1 MFMLIV
7 RIIISLLRQT
17 TRHIFLMKPEGFEGA
32 HMKSISRLLA
42 VVVTAAVMA
51 IGVVTPAAA
60 ATVNKLQISQN
71 ASGQITIQQGAIL
84 QAGPIVDVQVSSTY
98 ATADPEIFQL
108 RNGVTLA
115 QMDAKIVAAGQGGS
129 TAAAAMVWFTQN
141 TTFYGGLSAPGSDS
155 FHLIMPAGSYYVAQL
170 NPSATV
176 KPSTTAKQFSVVGRS
191 NAISPYAD
199 QSVQMNDVQTDRFI
213 VNSFTG
219 QLHTGALNIYNK
231 SRELHFTR
239 FVQVQPNTT
248 NAQVSAWLAGT
259 GSSPAVPGG
268 SVLSFGTMS
277 PQRYAQLDL
286 NVNPGTYVILDF
298 IPDTTTG
305 NPHALDGMFLI
316 TTVNP

>member
-1 MFMLIV
+1 
-7 RIIISLLRQT
+7 
-17 TRHIFLMKPEGFEGA
+17 
-32 HMKSISRLLA
+32 MKSISRLLA
-42 VVVTAAVMA
+42 VAITAAVMA
-51 IGVVTPAAA
+51 IGVATPAAA

-71 ASGQITIQQGAIL
+71 TSGQITIQQGAVL

-115 QMDAKIVAAGQGGS
+115 QMDTKIFEAGQGGA
-129 TAAAAMVWFTQN
+129 TAAAAMVWFNQN

-155 FHLIMPAGSYYVAQL
+155 FHLIMPAGNYYVAQL
-170 NPSATV
+170 NPTPTV
-176 KPSTTAKQFSVVGRS
+176 KPSTTAKPFKVVGIS

-199 QSVQMNDVQTDRFI
+199 QSVQMNDVSTDRFI

-219 QLHTGALNIYNK
+219 QLHRGALNIYNK

-239 FVQVQPNTT
+239 FVQIQPGTT
-248 NAQVSAWLAGT
+248 NAQISAWLT
-259 GSSPAVPGG
+259 GGPSPALPGG
-268 SVLSFGTMS
+268 SVLSFGTLT